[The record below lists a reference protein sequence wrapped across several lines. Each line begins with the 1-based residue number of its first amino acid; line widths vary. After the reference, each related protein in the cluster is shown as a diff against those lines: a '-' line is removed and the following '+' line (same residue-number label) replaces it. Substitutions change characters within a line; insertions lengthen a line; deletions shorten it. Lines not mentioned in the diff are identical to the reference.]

1 MVFISDDNTL
11 NPIIRT
17 PVIGNAYGDYGGI
30 DYEHM
35 HSSAVTDNRPNPVV
49 SKISPEYLPKTFTM
63 DPRDVGKNS
72 EINNRSGT
80 LGFEPRLEGMLDRFS
95 GMASNKSANT
105 YTMLD
110 SSAADDPDIVYSAAQ
125 PIGSNSGH
133 NSSSYSQPS
142 RSMRILERP
151 TREGETLPSI
161 LQNRNARVG
170 VRKAGM
176 G

>member
-17 PVIGNAYGDYGGI
+17 PVIRNAYGEYGGI

-35 HSSAVTDNRPNPVV
+35 HSSTVTDNRPNPVV

-80 LGFEPRLEGMLDRFS
+80 LGFEPRLEGMFDRFS
-95 GMASNKSANT
+95 GMASNRSANT
-105 YTMLD
+105 YTMLH
-110 SSAADDPDIVYSAAQ
+110 SSADVPDITYAAAQ

-133 NSSSYSQPS
+133 SSSSYSQPS
-142 RSMRILERP
+142 QSMRILERP
-151 TREGETLPSI
+151 TREGKPLPSI